1 MGRRDLIFKARRKEK
16 STILKPK
23 MKQVKKVDPLNK
35 FNKRGLGPLKEFFRK
50 KLFEREEL
58 YQEMVGGNPKYLFQ
72 LQNNGEYG
80 LLAKFLQLLR
90 RRELR
95 AFFVLLATCSEHSRE
110 YVLDNWKKSNA
121 RASYFAFFPKHDGHS
136 HPAPAEIWELYKPPN
151 SQQSVENLCINSHFE
166 FFTTQKEKEEYLKLY
181 GIEGVLQ
188 PEPSFFLNEV
198 QRKQFAYECGS
209 FYEQL
214 AGELAFKEKPENPYT
229 FQEDLTDEEMNEA
242 FDSAFF

>member
-16 STILKPK
+16 AAILKPK
-23 MKQVKKVDPLNK
+23 MKQVKKGDPLNK
-35 FNKRGLGPLKEFFRK
+35 FKKRGLGPLKMFFRK
-50 KLFEREEL
+50 KLFEREEQ
-58 YQEMVGGNPKYLFQ
+58 YEEIVGENPKYLFQ

-80 LLAKFLQLLR
+80 LLAKFLQLLG

-95 AFFVLLATCSEHSRE
+95 AFFVLLTTCNEHSCE
-110 YVLDNWKKSNA
+110 YILDNWKRSNA
-121 RASYFAFFPKHDGHS
+121 RASYFAFFPKHNGHS
-136 HPAPAEIWELYKPPN
+136 HPTPAEIWELYKPPN
-151 SQQSVENLCINSHFE
+151 SENSVENLCINSHFE

-198 QRKQFAYECGS
+198 QRKQFACECGS
-209 FYEQL
+209 FYKQL
-214 AGELAFKEKPENPYT
+214 AGELAFKEKLENAYT
-229 FQEDLTDEEMNEA
+229 FSEDLTDEEMNEA